1 LSILDKK
8 AINDLKWNYNYNLGR
23 YINGC
28 QYITKNK
35 KECEKWLPEIISIL
49 ENMNLLLEEIMKYE
63 KVTNI
68 QILKGFDIKEN

>member
-1 LSILDKK
+1 MSILDKK

-28 QYITKNK
+28 QYIAKNK
-35 KECEKWLPEIISIL
+35 KESEKWLPEIISIL